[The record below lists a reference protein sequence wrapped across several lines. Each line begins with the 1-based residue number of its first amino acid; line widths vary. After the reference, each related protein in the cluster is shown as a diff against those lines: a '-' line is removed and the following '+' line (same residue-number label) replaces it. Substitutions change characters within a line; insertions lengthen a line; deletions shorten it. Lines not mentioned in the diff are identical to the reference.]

1 MLASC
6 SSMQFESRDGPWES
20 GGFCEVAARCQARR
34 DLIEAGLNEG
44 ADRGR
49 AVMGIEDAVLG
60 CGRCRG
66 PKFALTLAL
75 FDVRRGP
82 ARRWRNAC
90 HTFRPPKIATTG
102 VDGGETRTPDRPCRG
117 SSAGRVCED
126 RTMDALSSWPGS
138 WRGARERRRAWAGSV
153 KAVRHAANDTHDAAA
168 MGTGGDGGGD
178 LAHWARR

>member
-1 MLASC
+1 MNHRLQSR
-6 SSMQFESRDGPWES
+6 ESR
-20 GGFCEVAARCQARR
+20 GFCEVAARCQARC

-60 CGRCRG
+60 RGRCRG

-75 FDVRRGP
+75 FDVRRRP

-90 HTFRPPKIATTG
+90 RTFRPPKIATTG

-126 RTMDALSSWPGS
+126 QTMEALSSWSGS
-138 WRGARERRRAWAGSV
+138 WRGARGRRRAWAGPV
-153 KAVRHAANDTHDAAA
+153 EAVRHAADDAHDATA
-168 MGTGGDGGGD
+168 MGAGGDGGGD
-178 LAHWARR
+178 LARWAGR